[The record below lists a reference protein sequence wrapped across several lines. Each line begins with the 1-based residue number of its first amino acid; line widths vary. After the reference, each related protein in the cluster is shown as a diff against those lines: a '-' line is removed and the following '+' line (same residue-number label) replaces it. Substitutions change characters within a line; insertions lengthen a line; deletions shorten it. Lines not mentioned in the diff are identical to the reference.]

1 MLPFEIDREKP
12 FLIEKLSLL
21 PTPRYTLLDTAS
33 GHLALGKNSYLIQ
46 TSNRYIYSGAS
57 LRSPINYTGS
67 LTSIG
72 DGYLMSNTG
81 ILIWGKNKLERVS
94 TDIDNFVN
102 TCPRIRYD
110 DGTFVC
116 PATESI
122 LTK

>member
-46 TSNRYIYSGAS
+46 TYSGYTYS
-57 LRSPINYTGS
+57 GSSSRSRISYTGS

-94 TDIDNFVN
+94 TEIDNFVS
-102 TCPRIRYD
+102 TCPRMRYD
-110 DGTFVC
+110 DGIFIC